1 MGPLLLN
8 NSRYSIAVLRMR
20 ALVSNN
26 SKWMEA
32 SARFASIEEDDI
44 ATLLSNRDSL
54 NAIKA
59 SINAVGVLQFY
70 LLEKSQA
77 YRSFCHV

>member
-1 MGPLLLN
+1 ME
-8 NSRYSIAVLRMR
+8 
-20 ALVSNN
+20 N

-32 SARFASIEEDDI
+32 SARFASIEEGDI

-59 SINAVGVLQFY
+59 SINVYSSIYLKRVSLQDFLSLLVCTLREYNYWIPSFIELFY
-70 LLEKSQA
+70 PQ
-77 YRSFCHV
+77 C

>member
-1 MGPLLLN
+1 
-8 NSRYSIAVLRMR
+8 MR
-20 ALVSNN
+20 ALVSNCMKN

-32 SARFASIEEDDI
+32 SARFASVEEDI

-70 LLEKSQA
+70 LLEKSQPTDLFVT
-77 YRSFCHV
+77 SSV

>member
-1 MGPLLLN
+1 
-8 NSRYSIAVLRMR
+8 MR
-20 ALVSNN
+20 ALVSNCMKN

-32 SARFASIEEDDI
+32 SARFASVEEGDI

-70 LLEKSQA
+70 LLEKSQPTGLFVT
-77 YRSFCHV
+77 SSV

>member
-1 MGPLLLN
+1 ME
-8 NSRYSIAVLRMR
+8 
-20 ALVSNN
+20 N

-32 SARFASIEEDDI
+32 SARFASVEEGDI

-59 SINAVGVLQFY
+59 SINAVGVYSSIYLKRVSLQVFLSRLVCSLREY
-70 LLEKSQA
+70 NIIIKQLLDSLL
-77 YRSFCHV
+77 Y

>member
-1 MGPLLLN
+1 
-8 NSRYSIAVLRMR
+8 
-20 ALVSNN
+20 
-26 SKWMEA
+26 MEA
-32 SARFASIEEDDI
+32 SARFASVEEDDI

-70 LLEKSQA
+70 LLEKSQPTGLFVT
-77 YRSFCHV
+77 SSV